1 MNYNQTILNSC
12 SKKASYNSED
22 SCDAIL
28 SSLNSHLKE
37 VLIKML
43 VEAEDIPIFADE
55 ATSAAQKE
63 MMGLFISVFDEE
75 STKVVV
81 EFLSLVNLASTKS
94 VTLMEKHRL

>member
-1 MNYNQTILNSC
+1 
-12 SKKASYNSED
+12 
-22 SCDAIL
+22 
-28 SSLNSHLKE
+28 
-37 VLIKML
+37 ML

-94 VTLMEKHRL
+94 ATLMEKHRL

>member
-1 MNYNQTILNSC
+1 M
-12 SKKASYNSED
+12 
-22 SCDAIL
+22 

-75 STKVVV
+75 CTKVVV

-94 VTLMEKHRL
+94 ATLMEKHRL

>member
-1 MNYNQTILNSC
+1 M
-12 SKKASYNSED
+12 
-22 SCDAIL
+22 

>member
-1 MNYNQTILNSC
+1 M
-12 SKKASYNSED
+12 
-22 SCDAIL
+22 

-94 VTLMEKHRL
+94 ATLMEKHRL